1 LFFKNGCL
9 CLFISD
15 ITFSSLVYSACVEP
29 QIDAYG
35 QVSPFSVLAHT
46 ICLSTERKAE
56 RERNERNE
64 KRLRQEQQEL
74 RRQNALKREQ
84 QQQQQDAWK
93 REQEVRDIQLEVKR
107 LKLQRELDQLMSEVD
122 KVNGSKPKDKN
133 AQKNTSVSDLASE
146 TAAFINKNHTGKTST
161 NNPNHTVVNAYS
173 FKESIVIIFSHKL
186 TLQEINERMSI
197 PSMREKSYSA
207 TLPRF
212 CASDM
217 LTLLEQGFSR
227 TGVYISDDGKP
238 LYQIKMTLKDCI

>member
-1 LFFKNGCL
+1 MKKGTFFL
-9 CLFISD
+9 ALV
-15 ITFSSLVYSACVEP
+15 TLPFSSLVYSACVEP

-35 QVSPFSVLAHT
+35 QVSPFSVMAHT

-56 RERNERNE
+56 RERNEGNE

-74 RRQNALKREQ
+74 RQQNALKR
-84 QQQQQDAWK
+84 QQQQDAWK

-122 KVNGSKPKDKN
+122 KVNSSKPKDKN

-161 NNPNHTVVNAYS
+161 NNPNHTVVNSYS
-173 FKESIVIIFSHKL
+173 FKESIVIIFSHRL

-197 PSMREKSYSA
+197 ASMREKSYSA

-217 LTLLEQGFSR
+217 LPLLEQGLSR